1 MGATAV
7 ALSPEDRAILA
18 LESATVAGHTCKVVV
33 LGEGAPPP
41 DAIREAV
48 ATRLRAAPELTWRL
62 GGTDQEPVWM
72 PDEGF
77 DLAAQVGPAPGEGR
91 LEREALDGAV
101 ARLFE
106 QRLDRSRPLWRMDFL
121 ELDGGGLAL
130 VWRLHHALADGTAAM
145 RFARAVLWDETPVP
159 AAAPSRHSDDARRR
173 AHLAGFLARE
183 FASTR
188 QHSPFDGRIGT
199 HRRVAFASVALRELH
214 DAAKQ
219 LAGATLNDAVLA
231 VVGGALRRWLQ
242 HHHGQLGSV
251 RVRVPVSLHE
261 EGDDAGNRD
270 SFFCVALPLN
280 EPDPVARLRTAQ
292 AETAVRKADH
302 DAEEMDHLLRSLAGV
317 SPELG
322 RLCSRLEDSPRRFAL
337 SVSNVPGPRAPVSVL
352 GAPVESVHSLAEI
365 GERHALRVAV
375 VSLADRLCFGLCAD
389 PAIVDHLGPM
399 AAAIEVEAHA
409 LVTAAA

>member
-1 MGATAV
+1 
-7 ALSPEDRAILA
+7 
-18 LESATVAGHTCKVVV
+18 
-33 LGEGAPPP
+33 
-41 DAIREAV
+41 
-48 ATRLRAAPELTWRL
+48 
-62 GGTDQEPVWM
+62 M

-130 VWRLHHALADGTAAM
+130 VWRLHHALAARTAAM
-145 RFARAVLWDETPVP
+145 RFARAVLWDEAPVP
-159 AAAPSRHSDDARRR
+159 APPTRHSDDARRR

-292 AETAVRKADH
+292 AETAVRNA
-302 DAEEMDHLLRSLAGV
+302 SIG
-317 SPELG
+317 
-322 RLCSRLEDSPRRFAL
+322 FAL
-337 SVSNVPGPRAPVSVL
+337 DGRA
-352 GAPVESVHSLAEI
+352 
-365 GERHALRVAV
+365 RRVASTPSGIGPV
-375 VSLADRLCFGLCAD
+375 AIRCAGSHSPVHRRLA
-389 PAIVDHLGPM
+389 
-399 AAAIEVEAHA
+399 
-409 LVTAAA
+409 TAG